1 MSIKLFIFFFSAE
14 CRFLAFFLFLIWQHC
29 HYAMDSTLV
38 YLFLFLHIFNIK
50 AAILLFLLCANGD
63 LYRAYLIYWHFRLHS
78 NTTYYNLWIFCVIIK
93 NFKKSNIAHIVGNNN
108 ARMLFLASWHCCY
121 WSGASISW
129 LVAVFFFFDAIICS
143 LIYSFQ
149 SLVYIQWLVV
159 SYQVLHILSFDI
171 KCAIHSFSIL
181 LTVWFCYS

>member
-108 ARMLFLASWHCCY
+108 ARMLLLASWHCCY
-121 WSGASISW
+121 RFGASISW
-129 LVAVFFFFDAIICS
+129 LVAVFFIFRCNHMFVNLFIPIFGVYSITCSQLSGVAHII
-143 LIYSFQ
+143 F
-149 SLVYIQWLVV
+149 W
-159 SYQVLHILSFDI
+159 YQVCDI
-171 KCAIHSFSIL
+171 
-181 LTVWFCYS
+181 